1 MRNRGFIGR
10 LTANR
15 RSSTR
20 IRPLARLPEQL
31 SAIEV
36 AQLWQ
41 GLFIA
46 TAPRLW
52 PRCVMT
58 GRTARSY
65 QIHSSRRYLRAAFRE
80 TSVLPDNL
88 IETYRIPPRHARS
101 CSSRRSTRPMPRL
114 PAAFRCHYAL
124 VGHHLLFLQRGV
136 VERAIGSKGAS
147 SCVRRA
153 ECERSFPDR
162 EPAP

>member
-31 SAIEV
+31 STIEA

-46 TAPRLW
+46 TEPGVR
-52 PRCVMT
+52 PRCVMRR
-58 GRTARSY
+58 RTARS
-65 QIHSSRRYLRAAFRE
+65 
-80 TSVLPDNL
+80 
-88 IETYRIPPRHARS
+88 
-101 CSSRRSTRPMPRL
+101 
-114 PAAFRCHYAL
+114 
-124 VGHHLLFLQRGV
+124 
-136 VERAIGSKGAS
+136 
-147 SCVRRA
+147 
-153 ECERSFPDR
+153 
-162 EPAP
+162 